1 MRTTFNFE
9 LNNKPNKEGKYIVML
24 RITQNRKLK
33 RIKTCVELNR
43 KSDWNRKRQ
52 EVRQSEP
59 NYQIW
64 NDRLNKELERA
75 KEQYQELKDT
85 GTVTPDKIKDG
96 LLAAERPVS
105 FLQYAKKRTEEIYNM
120 GNIRNW
126 KKYRTFCNKL
136 ELFLTD
142 EKGKVKDLTFP
153 ELTPA
158 LISQFYSFLR
168 TLPNERHPDK
178 VLHPNTVQTNLNI
191 FRTLIKRAIEVD
203 RLMKMDNNPFLTFKY
218 KGVRTEKEKLN
229 KQEIESIKKLEL
241 QKDSRIWHCRNYF
254 LFSYY
259 CAGIR
264 ISDLMQLRWNNIS
277 SDNRISYQMGKNH
290 KTKDLKLPAQA
301 LEILQLYKKEDT
313 KPTDYLFPILNNE
326 EEWAKA
332 MTQAEIDVL
341 PPKMKE
347 QMYNQISS
355 KNAIINKELKKIAKL
370 AVITKCITSHI
381 ARHSFTKIAK
391 EEGVEPSILQKML
404 GHSREETTR
413 HYMGELDNSEY
424 DSTLEKIF
432 DKKEQTDKDK
442 LIEQLKSLAPEELKK
457 VMSELHL

>member
-120 GNIRNW
+120 GNIRNS

-218 KGVRTEKEKLN
+218 KGVPTEKEKLN

>member
-120 GNIRNW
+120 GNIRNG

-370 AVITKCITSHI
+370 AVITKCITFHI

>member
-1 MRTTFNFE
+1 MATTFNLE
-9 LNNKPNKEGKYIVML
+9 LNNKPNKEGKYAILL

-43 KSDWNRKRQ
+43 KSDWNKKRQ
-52 EVRQSEP
+52 EVRPSEP

-85 GTVTPDKIKDG
+85 GTVTPDKIKNR
-96 LLAAERPVS
+96 LTAAERPVS
-105 FLQYAKKRTEEIYNM
+105 FLQYAKKRTKELYDTGRISNS
-120 GNIRNW
+120 
-126 KKYRTFCNKL
+126 KKHGTFCNKL
-136 ELFLTD
+136 ELFLKD
-142 EKGKVKDLTFP
+142 ERGKVKDLTFA

-158 LISQFYSFLR
+158 LVAQFDSFLR
-168 TLPNERHPDK
+168 TLPNGRHPDK
-178 VLHPNTVQTNLNI
+178 VLYPNTVQTNLNI
-191 FRTLIKRAIEVD
+191 FRTLVNRAIKVEEI
-203 RLMKMDNNPFLTFKY
+203 MKMDRNPFLTFKY
-218 KGVRTEKEKLN
+218 KGVPTEKEKLN

-264 ISDLMQLRWNNIS
+264 ISDLMKLRWNNIS

-290 KTKDLKLPAQA
+290 RTRDLKLMTQA
-301 LEILQLYKKEDT
+301 LEVLQYYRKEDA
-313 KPTDYLFPILNNE
+313 KPTDYLFPILDNKA
-326 EEWAKA
+326 EWAKA
-332 MTQAEIDVL
+332 ITQAEIDAL
-341 PPKMKE
+341 PAKMQDSMRK
-347 QMYNQISS
+347 QISS
-355 KNAIINKELKKIAKL
+355 KTAIINKELKKIAKL

>member
-1 MRTTFNFE
+1 M
-9 LNNKPNKEGKYIVML
+9 
-24 RITQNRKLK
+24 
-33 RIKTCVELNR
+33 
-43 KSDWNRKRQ
+43 
-52 EVRQSEP
+52 
-59 NYQIW
+59 
-64 NDRLNKELERA
+64 
-75 KEQYQELKDT
+75 
-85 GTVTPDKIKDG
+85 
-96 LLAAERPVS
+96 
-105 FLQYAKKRTEEIYNM
+105 
-120 GNIRNW
+120 
-126 KKYRTFCNKL
+126 
-136 ELFLTD
+136 TD